1 MIFRRLRARAPLVL
15 SLLCL
20 GIGLAMSAAAQG
32 NAPASTVSQP
42 VTQREFYSVLASGFV
57 LVVLGTYGAMRFTLG
72 LSLGEFKRIAAR
84 LEAAVSTFEDRQYNH
99 NESAS
104 AHTIALKPVNERIDK
119 LKDDLAEA
127 VEEALGHRAK
137 RRATD
142 PQHGGPNDSGPDWA
156 DVVEAEHAA
165 RLRGRQ

>member
-15 SLLCL
+15 SLLTVMV
-20 GIGLAMSAAAQG
+20 GLALGAAAQG

-57 LVVLGTYGAMRFTLG
+57 LVVLGTYGAMRFAFG

-84 LEAAVSTFEDRQYNH
+84 LETAVSTFENRQFSH

-104 AHTIALKPVNERIDK
+104 AHAVALAPVNEKIEK
-119 LKDDLAEA
+119 LKDDLASA

-142 PQHGGPNDSGPDWA
+142 PQHGGPNDSGPDWS

-165 RLRGRQ
+165 RLKGRQ

>member
-32 NAPASTVSQP
+32 NAPASAVSQP

-57 LVVLGTYGAMRFTLG
+57 FIVAGTAGAVRFMFS
-72 LSLGEFKRIAAR
+72 LSIGDFKRLAER
-84 LEAAVSTFEDRQYNH
+84 LEGIVSRFEDRQFNH
-99 NESAS
+99 NESAT
-104 AHTIALKPVNERIDK
+104 AHTVALAPVHEKIEH
-119 LKDDLAEA
+119 LKQELADA

-137 RRATD
+137 LRATD
-142 PQHGGPNDSGPDWA
+142 PQHGGPNDSGPDWS

-165 RLRGRQ
+165 RLKGRQ